1 MSALF
6 PCTMVFLYLMLQIV
20 FFVKHRFNRVNLFQK
35 VTTLLLCPQV
45 KIVSTSGFA
54 SQMNSNICE
63 TLSESAGCGA
73 ACLSASGS
81 NSTQTLQSILEGL
94 GTSQAWHSFSHH
106 PSCKFIVQLFQKQPF
121 ESVSNVCA
129 KHSRRS
135 GHFAG
140 MAFFFQVIRHVHS
153 LRNSFQNNCLKTFTR
168 TLHWYKRKLR
178 TLPTRH
184 NYVGCVVTAKV
195 KSAQKAETFIQ
206 PLGCSRF
213 WLFL

>member
-1 MSALF
+1 
-6 PCTMVFLYLMLQIV
+6 MVFLYLMLQIV

-94 GTSQAWHSFSHH
+94 DTSQARHSFSHH
-106 PSCKFIVQLFQKQPF
+106 PSCKFIVQLFQTRGCHYSEGGFKSHLGRF
-121 ESVSNVCA
+121 LCRN
-129 KHSRRS
+129 KHQSS
-135 GHFAG
+135 L
-140 MAFFFQVIRHVHS
+140 S
-153 LRNSFQNNCLKTFTR
+153 LRGRGKACCCGPQKN
-168 TLHWYKRKLR
+168 
-178 TLPTRH
+178 
-184 NYVGCVVTAKV
+184 KV
-195 KSAQKAETFIQ
+195 MSLSI
-206 PLGCSRF
+206 
-213 WLFL
+213 